1 MSSENS
7 PVKDFY
13 DEKNIFVTG
22 ATGFL
27 GIALVEKLLR
37 SCNVG
42 TIYLLMRPK
51 RGKDISV
58 RLEELKKNLVRI
70 FPFLFFIFFFG
81 KVRKTKFFFGSRFRS
96 LKKLKKKKGTRRLV
110 NWLPYPEMSEKK
122 VWVCREPTGKNSSTT
137 FKSFSTRRQLW
148 ISKQV

>member
-51 RGKDISV
+51 RGKDISE

-70 FPFLFFIFFFG
+70 FLFIYFIGFLLI
-81 KVRKTKFFFGSRFRS
+81 
-96 LKKLKKKKGTRRLV
+96 
-110 NWLPYPEMSEKK
+110 
-122 VWVCREPTGKNSSTT
+122 
-137 FKSFSTRRQLW
+137 
-148 ISKQV
+148 